1 MNKKILAAVISSLLV
16 GGVGFAQEDMPAD
29 TGLASSAYHTA
40 PRYRASEEHPLRLLA
55 YVFNPIGWVV
65 REGITRPISAFAAST
80 ETTRSV
86 MGFREPNDWRQPEC
100 FSADD
105 TVPDCRSLMP
115 FNYDD
120 TSRSNSDTAS
130 MAGVGDKFVYFPD
143 VNFDFNKASLN
154 ELGQGRIHQIAR
166 LLEKE
171 PTMTVMLEGHAD
183 YKGTDAFNQKLA
195 MTRAETVR
203 KALTDLGVDGARLS
217 TMSFGETSPTLSEE
231 TDWARAV
238 NRRVGVRQSVN

>member
-1 MNKKILAAVISSLLV
+1 MKMKILAAIVGASLV
-16 GGVGFAQEDMPAD
+16 GGVAFAQEDLPAD

-40 PRYRASEEHPLRLLA
+40 PRFRASEEHPFRLLA
-55 YVFNPIGWVV
+55 YVLNPIGWVI
-65 REGITRPISAFAAST
+65 REGVTRPISAFAAST
-80 ETTRSV
+80 ETTRNV

-105 TVPDCRSLMP
+105 TIPDCRSLMP

-120 TSRSNSDTAS
+120 TSKTSDAAS
-130 MAGVGDKFVYFPD
+130 MAEVGDKFVYFPD

-154 ELGQGRIHQIAR
+154 DLGQGRIHQIAR

-171 PTMTVMLEGHAD
+171 PTLTVMLEGHAD
-183 YKGTDAFNQKLA
+183 YKGADAYNQKLA
-195 MTRAETVR
+195 MNRAETVR

-217 TMSFGETSPTLSEE
+217 TMSFGETSPVLSEE

-238 NRRVGVRQSVN
+238 NRRVGVRPSDN